1 MFLNRSCKEKLMLNF
16 FKKSS
21 KTSEQLSGLNV
32 ENTGTFKNF
41 SKKKSF
47 VQRLFF
53 DTRDHDLIKIVNDLY
68 NSPMSLGY
76 TRKLYYPFFHPLGI
90 KELSES
96 KGLRIAYS
104 VVHLLNSLERGD
116 EENRIQALKGLRDE
130 IIDTSTG
137 PMPLNSARVLL
148 QLMKEL
154 VRAQGHYGRQL
165 ELAHDFRKTASGKPG
180 LIRRQLQKYHLLEM
194 PEEWNQITFDDHV
207 HDANTKG
214 RKTPTHLIMDA
225 WIKGI
230 RRLRVI
236 YYQYLEPRFVAE
248 ILEAAEIMGIE
259 TRIGIEFSALYR
271 DRFISLIWVSR
282 GFMDSQ
288 SFLCFLAEPHV
299 MEFMEKGRAV
309 MQYQQKYVLQVL
321 DAFNRDHRQRFIA
334 ETGIDIPPLDRTRF
348 LAFVSPGQA
357 SILHLGEYIYHLCV
371 KAVAHRSS
379 GASMEP
385 PISHAGNGK
394 SILDHRTSYPAENA
408 LMIADDHDASDKEQ
422 DIPAEDAPKIFGDAL
437 EHLTTAS
444 IVANYFS
451 AEHYPDIPCPW
462 IPCDAQDI
470 PELLSLS
477 VDQLLFQIA
486 KIHYSFK
493 ITLNLSNLKVED
505 VLEILYD
512 SNGLITRLEIF
523 NLKDYAAGHHDH
535 ISAINELQQAIND
548 GSLIRLKRVVRHII
562 HRMEKEKYTDESDRR
577 AKLVT
582 ILHDLATLKNLYKG
596 IPLKSR
602 MGSDSTGRSLLAY
615 GMGLGIIDSLP
626 QRARRE
632 IRRNVSSRL
641 VLPLHIK
648 TYPSITSIPV
658 SHTNGFMAR
667 VLDLFSAI
675 PGLEYLGAK
684 KVKKWI
690 VEEYSTSMVNPGN
703 IVTLGG
709 GRQHIQ
715 QELALALS
723 LPLHEK
729 HDPRS
734 WKSWANLNTGVK
746 NTLKVII
753 GFIPAFATFILTKDW
768 WVLAYFGAF
777 IWFGITGLR
786 NIVQAVLGGGGII
799 RSPLLRW
806 NDYVS
811 WERITDSL
819 LFTGFSVP
827 LLDYFI
833 KTVLLNHGFGITIST
848 NPTALYAIMAA
859 ANGIYLASHNAFRGF
874 PRAAIIGNLFR
885 SLFSIPIAIIFSAIT
900 GGILNGM
907 GTAGVENILQ
917 KWAAVISKA
926 ASDLVA
932 ALIEGPADR
941 VQNMA
946 MRARDYQRKFA
957 EILEAYSKLE
967 LIFPDAGELSLLESP
982 EKLLN
987 SANAEVRDLMA
998 VIIINSLDMLYFW
1011 MYQPRARIT
1020 LREMMGRFTPEERM
1034 IILLSQKVLEQEQHV
1049 SRMFVDGLLGRKF
1062 SRPLSFYL
1070 MRYEEYLHDLKHM

>member
-1 MFLNRSCKEKLMLNF
+1 MNHKSPRRHEKGSLIP
-16 FKKSS
+16 
-21 KTSEQLSGLNV
+21 
-32 ENTGTFKNF
+32 
-41 SKKKSF
+41 
-47 VQRLFF
+47 RLFF
-53 DTRDHDLIKIVNDLY
+53 DTKDHDLIKIVNDLY
-68 NSPMSLGY
+68 DSPLSLGY
-76 TRKLYYPFFHPLGI
+76 TQKLYYPFFHPLGI
-90 KELSES
+90 KELAES

-116 EENRIQALKGLRDE
+116 EQNRIQALKGLRDE

-148 QLMKEL
+148 QLMKEI
-154 VRAQGHYGRQL
+154 VRARGHYGRQL

-180 LIRRQLQKYHLLEM
+180 LIRRQLQKYYLLEM
-194 PEEWNQITFDDHV
+194 PEEWNQLTFDDHV
-207 HDANTKG
+207 HDANSKG

-248 ILEAAEIMGIE
+248 LVEAAEIMGID
-259 TRIGIEFSALYR
+259 TRIGIEFSARYR
-271 DRFISLIWVSR
+271 DRYISLIWVSR
-282 GFMDSQ
+282 GFMDTQ

-309 MQYQQKYVLQVL
+309 MQYQQKYVLQL
-321 DAFNRDHRQRFIA
+321 LEAFNLDHRQRFVA
-334 ETGIDIPPLDRTRF
+334 ETGIAIPPLDSVHF

-357 SILHLGEYIYHLCV
+357 SILHLGEYVYHLCV
-371 KAVAHRSS
+371 KAVTQRFSQESVPEDALPAPDTGVIEDVATSCRELNGTSLPEQPD
-379 GASMEP
+379 ASMEEE
-385 PISHAGNGK
+385 GK
-394 SILDHRTSYPAENA
+394 SCADVLEN
-408 LMIADDHDASDKEQ
+408 
-422 DIPAEDAPKIFGDAL
+422 
-437 EHLTTAS
+437 LTTAS
-444 IVANYFS
+444 IVAHYFS
-451 AEHYPDIPCPW
+451 AEQYPHILCPW
-462 IPCDAQDI
+462 IPCDEDDV
-470 PELLSLS
+470 PERLTLS
-477 VDQLLFQIA
+477 VEQLMTQIA
-486 KIHYSFK
+486 KLHYSFK

-505 VLEILYD
+505 VLELLYD
-512 SNGLITRLEIF
+512 GGGLITRLEIL

-535 ISAINELQQAIND
+535 IPPINELQQAIND
-548 GSLIRLKRVVRHII
+548 GSLIRLKRVVRHVMYLMEQESYGDEA
-562 HRMEKEKYTDESDRR
+562 HRRE
-577 AKLVT
+577 KLVS
-582 ILHDLATLKNLYKG
+582 ILHDLATFKNLYKG
-596 IPLKSR
+596 VPLKSR
-602 MGSDSTGRSLLAY
+602 IGSDSTGRSLLAY
-615 GMGLGIIDSLP
+615 GMGVGIVDSLP
-626 QRARRE
+626 LRARRE
-632 IRRNVSSRL
+632 IHRSASSRL
-641 VLPLHIK
+641 ILPLHIR
-648 TYPSITSIPV
+648 TYPSVTSIPV
-658 SHTNGFMAR
+658 SHASGFTAR
-667 VLDLFSAI
+667 VLDLLSAL

-684 KVKKWI
+684 KVKTWI
-690 VEEYSTSMVNPGN
+690 LEEFSTTMKSPGN

-715 QELALALS
+715 QELALSFS

-729 HDPRS
+729 QDKPPR
-734 WKSWANLNTGVK
+734 KSWANLNTGVK
-746 NTLKVII
+746 NSLKVLI
-753 GFIPAFATFILTKDW
+753 GFIPAFATFALTKEW

-833 KTVLLNHGFGITIST
+833 KTLLLNHGFGITVST
-848 NPTALYAIMAA
+848 SPTTLYAIMAT

-874 PRAAIIGNLFR
+874 PRSAIIGNLFR
-885 SLFSIPIAIIFSAIT
+885 SLFSIPIAILFSAVT

-907 GTAGVENILQ
+907 GVAGVENILQ

-941 VQNMA
+941 VQNIA
-946 MRARDYQRKFA
+946 LRTRDYRRKFT
-957 EILEAYSKLE
+957 EILDAYSRLE
-967 LIFPDAGELSLLESP
+967 LLFPDVDELALLESP

-987 SANAEVRDLMA
+987 GANAEVRDLMA
-998 VIIINSLDMLYFW
+998 VLIINSLDMLYFW
-1011 MYQPRARIT
+1011 MYQPRARTT
-1020 LREMMGRFTPEERM
+1020 LRDMMDRFTPEERK
-1034 IILLSQKVLEQEQHV
+1034 IILLSQKLLEHEQHV
-1049 SRMFVDGLLGRKF
+1049 SRMFVDGVLGRKF

-1070 MRYEEYLHDLKHM
+1070 MRYEEYLYDLRNHVNKYAV

>member
-1 MFLNRSCKEKLMLNF
+1 MNTLMDQ
-16 FKKSS
+16 KS
-21 KTSEQLSGLNV
+21 L
-32 ENTGTFKNF
+32 
-41 SKKKSF
+41 
-47 VQRLFF
+47 QRQGNSLLPLRFFF

-68 NSPMSLGY
+68 DSPLSLGY

-90 KELSES
+90 KELAES

-130 IIDTSTG
+130 VIDTSTG
-137 PMPLNSARVLL
+137 PMPMNSARVLL
-148 QLMKEL
+148 QLMKEM
-154 VRAQGHYGRQL
+154 VRARGHYVRQL

-194 PEEWNQITFDDHV
+194 PEEWNQLTFDDHV
-207 HDANTKG
+207 HDANSKG

-248 ILEAAEIMGIE
+248 LVEAAEIMGID

-271 DRFISLIWVSR
+271 DRYVSLIWVSR

-299 MEFMEKGRAV
+299 MAFMEKGRAV
-309 MQYQQKYVLQVL
+309 MQYQQKYVLQL
-321 DAFNRDHRQRFIA
+321 LKAFNRDHRNRFVK
-334 ETGIDIPPLDRTRF
+334 ETGIDIPPLDPDRF
-348 LAFVSPGQA
+348 LKFVLPGQA
-357 SILHLGEYIYHLCV
+357 SILHLGEYVYHLCV
-371 KAVAHRSS
+371 KLVSQQSSPGDDFSTGDADVVETVHTPHREDNTTPS
-379 GASMEP
+379 
-385 PISHAGNGK
+385 AGQ
-394 SILDHRTSYPAENA
+394 ENA
-408 LMIADDHDASDKEQ
+408 SGEQRVKSYADV
-422 DIPAEDAPKIFGDAL
+422 L
-437 EHLTTAS
+437 ENLTTAS

-462 IPCDAQDI
+462 IPCNGDDV
-470 PELLSLS
+470 PERLTLS
-477 VDQLLFQIA
+477 VEELMARIA
-486 KIHYSFK
+486 KLHYSFK

-505 VLEILYD
+505 VLELLYD
-512 SNGLITRLEIF
+512 GGGLITRLEIL

-535 ISAINELQQAIND
+535 IPPINELQQAIND
-548 GSLIRLKRVVRHII
+548 GSLIRLKRVVRHVIQG
-562 HRMEKEKYTDESDRR
+562 MEKKEYKDGAHRR
-577 AKLVT
+577 EKLVN
-582 ILHDLATLKNLYKG
+582 ILHDLATFKNMYKG
-596 IPLKSR
+596 VPLKSR
-602 MGSDSTGRSLLAY
+602 VGSDSTGRSLLAY
-615 GMGLGIIDSLP
+615 GMGVGIVDSLP
-626 QRARRE
+626 PRARRE
-632 IRRNVSSRL
+632 VYRSASSRL
-641 VLPLHIK
+641 ILPLHIK
-648 TYPSITSIPV
+648 TYPSVTSIPV
-658 SHTNGFMAR
+658 SRTHGFIAR
-667 VLDLFSAI
+667 VRNMLSAL

-690 VEEYSTSMVNPGN
+690 LEEYSTTMKSPGN

-709 GRQHIQ
+709 GRQHAR
-715 QELALALS
+715 EELALS
-723 LPLHEK
+723 LSLPLREK
-729 HDPRS
+729 QDAPPQ
-734 WKSWANLNTGVK
+734 KSWGNLNTGVK
-746 NTLKVII
+746 NSLKVLI
-753 GFIPAFATFILTKDW
+753 GFIPAFATFALTKDW

-799 RSPLLRW
+799 RSPLMRW

-833 KTVLLNHGFGITIST
+833 KTLLLDHGLGITVSSSPI
-848 NPTALYAIMAA
+848 ALYAIMAT

-874 PRAAIIGNLFR
+874 PRSAIIGNLFR
-885 SLFSIPIAIIFSAIT
+885 SLFSIPIAILFSAVT
-900 GGILNGM
+900 GGVLNGM
-907 GTAGVENILQ
+907 GVIGVENILQ

-941 VQNMA
+941 MQNIA
-946 MRARDYQRKFA
+946 LRTRNYRRKFA
-957 EILEAYSKLE
+957 EILDAYSRLE
-967 LIFPDAGELSLLESP
+967 LLYPDVDELALLEAP
-982 EKLLN
+982 ERLLN
-987 SANAEVRDLMA
+987 SNNAQVRDLMA
-998 VIIINSLDMLYFW
+998 VLIINALDMLYFW

-1020 LREMMGRFTPEERM
+1020 LREMMGRFTPEERK
-1034 IILLSQKVLEQEQHV
+1034 IILLSQGLLGYEQHV
-1049 SRMFVDGLLGRKF
+1049 SRMFVDGILGRKF

-1070 MRYEEYLHDLKHM
+1070 MRYEEYLRDLKNL

>member
-1 MFLNRSCKEKLMLNF
+1 MLNF
-16 FKKSS
+16 FKKPSGGSALFPRKNMDRHSAS
-21 KTSEQLSGLNV
+21 KD
-32 ENTGTFKNF
+32 F
-41 SKKKSF
+41 SRKRSLA
-47 VQRLFF
+47 QRLFF

-68 NSPMSLGY
+68 DSPMSLGY

-154 VRAQGHYGRQL
+154 VRARGHYGRQL

-259 TRIGIEFSALYR
+259 TRIGIEFSARYR
-271 DRFISLIWVSR
+271 DRFVSLIWVSR

-288 SFLCFLAEPHV
+288 SFLCFLAESHV
-299 MEFMEKGRAV
+299 IEFMEKGRAV

-321 DAFNRDHRQRFIA
+321 DAFNLYHRKRFVS
-334 ETGIDIPPLDRTRF
+334 ETGIDIPPLDPVRF

-371 KAVAHRSS
+371 KVV
-379 GASMEP
+379 
-385 PISHAGNGK
+385 
-394 SILDHRTSYPAENA
+394 TSRFSQENTGTG
-408 LMIADDHDASDKEQ
+408 LSPASDALVISDSGRETSASGTKTS
-422 DIPAEDAPKIFGDAL
+422 PKAGKDFSAKGGVTDQPVKKTAKDCGDEL

-444 IVANYFS
+444 IVAHYFS
-451 AEHYPDIPCPW
+451 PEHYPDIPCPW
-462 IPCDAQDI
+462 VPCDGENV
-470 PELLSLS
+470 PERLSLS
-477 VDQLLFQIA
+477 VEELLFQIA
-486 KIHYSFK
+486 QIHYSFK
-493 ITLNLSNLKVED
+493 ITLNLSNLEVED
-505 VLEILYD
+505 VLELLYD

-535 ISAINELQQAIND
+535 VSSINELQQAIND
-548 GSLIRLKRVVRHII
+548 GSLIRLKRVVRHVI
-562 HRMEKEKYTDESDRR
+562 HRMEKAKYIDEADRR

-582 ILHDLATLKNLYKG
+582 ILHDLATFKNLYKG
-596 IPLKSR
+596 VPLKSR

-615 GMGLGIIDSLP
+615 GMGLGVIDSLP

-632 IRRNVSSRL
+632 IQRNVSSRL
-641 VLPLHIK
+641 ILPLHIK
-648 TYPSITSIPV
+648 TYPSVTSIPV
-658 SHTNGFMAR
+658 SHASGVMGR
-667 VLDLFSAI
+667 VLNLLSAL
-675 PGLEYLGAK
+675 PGLDYLGAK
-684 KVKKWI
+684 KIKKWI
-690 VEEYSTSMVNPGN
+690 VEEYSTTMGNPGN

-715 QELALALS
+715 QELALALA
-723 LPLHEK
+723 LPLREK
-729 HDPRS
+729 QDTPPR
-734 WKSWANLNTGVK
+734 KSWANLNTGVK
-746 NTLKVII
+746 NSLKVII
-753 GFIPAFATFILTKDW
+753 GFIPAFATFALTKDW

-833 KTVLLNHGFGITIST
+833 KTVLLNHGLGITIST
-848 NPTALYAIMAA
+848 NPTALYAIMAT

-885 SLFSIPIAIIFSAIT
+885 SLFSIPIAILFSAIT
-900 GGILNGM
+900 GGILNGI

-946 MRARDYQRKFA
+946 LRTRDYRRKFS

-967 LIFPDAGELSLLESP
+967 LIFPDAGELSLLETP

-987 SANAEVRDLMA
+987 NANSEVRDLMA

-1011 MYQPRARIT
+1011 MYQPRARTT

-1049 SRMFVDGLLGRKF
+1049 SRMFVDGVLGRNF

>member
-1 MFLNRSCKEKLMLNF
+1 MRKRYEPKGFPR
-16 FKKSS
+16 KKP
-21 KTSEQLSGLNV
+21 LV
-32 ENTGTFKNF
+32 H
-41 SKKKSF
+41 
-47 VQRLFF
+47 RLFF
-53 DTRDHDLIKIVNDLY
+53 DNRDHELIKIVNDLY
-68 NSPMSLGY
+68 NSPKSLGY
-76 TRKLYYPFFHPLGI
+76 TQKLYYPFFHPLGI
-90 KELSES
+90 KELAES

-148 QLMKEL
+148 QLMKEI
-154 VRAQGHYGRQL
+154 VRARGHYGRQL

-180 LIRRQLQKYHLLEM
+180 MIRRQLQKYHLLEM

-248 ILEAAEIMGIE
+248 TLEAAEIMGIE
-259 TRIGIEFSALYR
+259 TRIGIEFSARYR
-271 DRFISLIWVSR
+271 DRYVSLIWVSR

-299 MEFMEKGRAV
+299 MEFMEKGKAV
-309 MQYQQKYVLQVL
+309 MQYQQAYVLQVL
-321 DAFNRDHRQRFIA
+321 EAFNHTHRQRFIA
-334 ETGIDIPPLDRTRF
+334 ETGIEIPMLDTAAF

-357 SILHLGEYIYHLCV
+357 SILHLGEYIFHLCLKIASQRIPQ
-371 KAVAHRSS
+371 KAPPPPASSLSEKEKTKNAATPSHGDEDLPPHDHVESDCCNSDHCQRSL
-379 GASMEP
+379 
-385 PISHAGNGK
+385 K
-394 SILDHRTSYPAENA
+394 KENT
-408 LMIADDHDASDKEQ
+408 DSSDT
-422 DIPAEDAPKIFGDAL
+422 L

-444 IVANYFS
+444 IVARYLS
-451 AEHYPDIPCPW
+451 PEHYPQIPCPL
-462 IPCDAQDI
+462 IPCDQDDV
-470 PELLSLS
+470 PERLTLSAEQLLS
-477 VDQLLFQIA
+477 QIA
-486 KIHYSFK
+486 RIHYSFK

-505 VLEILYD
+505 VLELLYD
-512 SNGLITRLEIF
+512 SKGLITRLEIF
-523 NLKDYAAGHHDH
+523 NLKDYAAGHYDH
-535 ISAINELQQAIND
+535 VSPINELQQAIND

-562 HRMEKEKYTDESDRR
+562 HRMEQGKYADEPDRR
-577 AKLVT
+577 AKLIS
-582 ILHDLATLKNLYKG
+582 ILHDLAAFKNLYKNV
-596 IPLKSR
+596 PLKAR

-626 QRARRE
+626 LRARRD
-632 IRRNVSSRL
+632 IQRNASSRL
-641 VLPLHIK
+641 ILPLHIR
-648 TYPSITSIPV
+648 TYPSVASVPV
-658 SHTNGFMAR
+658 SHAKGVMAR
-667 VLDLFSAI
+667 FLNLLSAI

-684 KVKKWI
+684 KVKTWI
-690 VEEYSTSMVNPGN
+690 VEEYSTTIQQSGN

-709 GRQHIQ
+709 GRQHLQ
-715 QELALALS
+715 QELALSLS
-723 LPLHEK
+723 LPLHENRDK
-729 HDPRS
+729 PPR
-734 WKSWANLNTGVK
+734 KCWANLNTGVK
-746 NTLKVII
+746 NSLKVLI
-753 GFIPAFATFILTKDW
+753 GFVPAFATFALTKDW

-833 KTVLLNHGFGITIST
+833 KTLLLDHAMGITIST
-848 NPTALYAIMAA
+848 NPTLLYAIMAT
-859 ANGIYLASHNAFRGF
+859 ANGAYLASHNAFRGF

-885 SLFSIPIAIIFSAIT
+885 SLFSIPIAILFSAVT
-900 GGILNGM
+900 GGILTGI
-907 GTAGVENILQ
+907 GTVGVENILQ

-941 VQNMA
+941 VQNIA
-946 MRARDYQRKFA
+946 LRTRDYRRKLT
-957 EILEAYSKLE
+957 ELLEAYSKLE
-967 LIFPDAGELSLLESP
+967 LIFPDAGELSLLEEP
-982 EKLLN
+982 EKLLK
-987 SANAEVRDLMA
+987 SANAEVRDLMT

-1034 IILLSQKVLEQEQHV
+1034 IILLSQKLLEQEQHV
-1049 SRMFVDGLLGRKF
+1049 SRMFVDGVLGRNF

-1070 MRYEEYLHDLKHM
+1070 MRYEEYLHDLGYM

>member
-1 MFLNRSCKEKLMLNF
+1 MDY
-16 FKKSS
+16 KSS
-21 KTSEQLSGLNV
+21 WRH
-32 ENTGTFKNF
+32 
-41 SKKKSF
+41 KKGPLLLRF
-47 VQRLFF
+47 FF

-68 NSPMSLGY
+68 DSPLSLGY
-76 TRKLYYPFFHPLGI
+76 TQKLYYPFFHPLGI
-90 KELSES
+90 KELAES

-130 IIDTSTG
+130 IIGTSTG

-148 QLMKEL
+148 QLTKEM
-154 VRAQGHYGRQL
+154 VRARGHYGRQL

-180 LIRRQLQKYHLLEM
+180 LIRRQLQKYYLLEM
-194 PEEWNQITFDDHV
+194 PEEWNQFTFDDHV
-207 HDANTKG
+207 HDANSKG

-248 ILEAAEIMGIE
+248 LVEAAEIMGID
-259 TRIGIEFSALYR
+259 TRIGIEFSARYR
-271 DRFISLIWVSR
+271 DRYVSLIWVSR

-309 MQYQQKYVLQVL
+309 MQYQQKYVLQL
-321 DAFNRDHRQRFIA
+321 LEAFNLDHRQRFVA
-334 ETGIDIPPLDRTRF
+334 ETGIEIPPLDHIRF

-371 KAVAHRSS
+371 KAVAQRFSQESVPSGDNLPASDAGAIEEGVTSCQGIDGAPSS
-379 GASMEP
+379 EHLDASMEKG
-385 PISHAGNGK
+385 AK
-394 SILDHRTSYPAENA
+394 SYANVLEN
-408 LMIADDHDASDKEQ
+408 
-422 DIPAEDAPKIFGDAL
+422 
-437 EHLTTAS
+437 LTTAS
-444 IVANYFS
+444 IVAQYLS
-451 AEHYPDIPCPW
+451 AEHYTHIPCPW
-462 IPCDAQDI
+462 IPCDGKDV
-470 PELLSLS
+470 PERLTLS
-477 VDQLLFQIA
+477 VEQLMAQIA
-486 KIHYSFK
+486 KLHYSFK
-493 ITLNLSNLKVED
+493 ITLTLSNLKVED
-505 VLEILYD
+505 VLELLYD
-512 SNGLITRLEIF
+512 GGGLITRLEIL

-535 ISAINELQQAIND
+535 IPPINELQQAIND
-548 GSLIRLKRVVRHII
+548 GSLIRLKRVVRNVI
-562 HRMEKEKYTDESDRR
+562 HRMEQENYKDEAHRR
-577 AKLVT
+577 EKLVS
-582 ILHDLATLKNLYKG
+582 ILHDLSTFKNLYKG
-596 IPLKSR
+596 VPLKSR
-602 MGSDSTGRSLLAY
+602 IGSDSTGRSLLAY
-615 GMGLGIIDSLP
+615 GMGIGIVDSFPL
-626 QRARRE
+626 RARRE
-632 IRRNVSSRL
+632 IHRSASSRL
-641 VLPLHIK
+641 ILPLHIK
-648 TYPSITSIPV
+648 TYPSVTSIPV
-658 SHTNGFMAR
+658 SHASGVTAR
-667 VLDLFSAI
+667 VLNLLSAL

-690 VEEYSTSMVNPGN
+690 VEEYSTTMKSPGN

-709 GRQHIQ
+709 GRQHVQ

-729 HDPRS
+729 QDKPPR
-734 WKSWANLNTGVK
+734 KSWANLNTGVK
-746 NTLKVII
+746 NSLKVLI
-753 GFIPAFATFILTKDW
+753 GFIPAFATFALTKEW

-833 KTVLLNHGFGITIST
+833 KTLLLDHGFGITVST
-848 NPTALYAIMAA
+848 NPTALYAIMAT

-874 PRAAIIGNLFR
+874 PRSAIIGNLFR
-885 SLFSIPIAIIFSAIT
+885 SLFSIPIAILFSAVT

-907 GTAGVENILQ
+907 GVAGVENILQ

-941 VQNMA
+941 VQNIA
-946 MRARDYQRKFA
+946 LRTRDYRRKFT
-957 EILEAYSKLE
+957 EILDAYSRLE
-967 LIFPDAGELSLLESP
+967 LLFPDVDELSLLEEP
-982 EKLLN
+982 KKLLN
-987 SANAEVRDLMA
+987 SSNAEVRDLMT
-998 VIIINSLDMLYFW
+998 VLIINALDMLYFW
-1011 MYQPRARIT
+1011 MYQPRARTT
-1020 LREMMGRFTPEERM
+1020 LREMMGRFTPEERK
-1034 IILLSQKVLEQEQHV
+1034 IILLSQKLLEHEQHV
-1049 SRMFVDGLLGRKF
+1049 SRMFVDGVLGRKF

-1070 MRYEEYLHDLKHM
+1070 MRYEEYLRDLKNQVNKHVV

>member
-1 MFLNRSCKEKLMLNF
+1 MDY
-16 FKKSS
+16 KSS
-21 KTSEQLSGLNV
+21 RRHEKGPLLLR
-32 ENTGTFKNF
+32 F
-41 SKKKSF
+41 
-47 VQRLFF
+47 FF

-68 NSPMSLGY
+68 DSPLPLGY
-76 TRKLYYPFFHPLGI
+76 TQKLYYPFFHPLGI
-90 KELSES
+90 KELAES

-148 QLMKEL
+148 QLMKEM
-154 VRAQGHYGRQL
+154 VRARGHYGRQL

-194 PEEWNQITFDDHV
+194 PEEWNQLTFDDHV

-248 ILEAAEIMGIE
+248 LVEAAEIMGID
-259 TRIGIEFSALYR
+259 TRIGIEFSARYR
-271 DRFISLIWVSR
+271 DRYASLIWVSR

-309 MQYQQKYVLQVL
+309 MQYQQKYVLQL
-321 DAFNRDHRQRFIA
+321 LEAFNLDHRQRFVR
-334 ETGIDIPPLDRTRF
+334 ETGIDIPPLDHIRF

-371 KAVAHRSS
+371 KAVTQRFSQESIPKGDTLPASDTDAIEDGSS
-379 GASMEP
+379 SCQGIDGALSWEHPDVSMEKGARSYADVLEN
-385 PISHAGNGK
+385 I
-394 SILDHRTSYPAENA
+394 TS
-408 LMIADDHDASDKEQ
+408 
-422 DIPAEDAPKIFGDAL
+422 
-437 EHLTTAS
+437 AS
-444 IVANYFS
+444 IVAQYLS
-451 AEHYPDIPCPW
+451 AEHYPHIPCPW
-462 IPCDAQDI
+462 IPCDGEDV
-470 PELLSLS
+470 PERLTLS
-477 VDQLLFQIA
+477 VEQLMAEIA
-486 KIHYSFK
+486 KLHYSFK
-493 ITLNLSNLKVED
+493 ITLTLSNLNVED
-505 VLEILYD
+505 VLELLYD
-512 SNGLITRLEIF
+512 GGGLITRLEIL

-535 ISAINELQQAIND
+535 IPPINELQQAIND
-548 GSLIRLKRVVRHII
+548 GSLIRLKRVVRNVI
-562 HRMEKEKYTDESDRR
+562 HRMEQENYKDEAHRR
-577 AKLVT
+577 EKLVS
-582 ILHDLATLKNLYKG
+582 ILHDLSTFKNLYKG
-596 IPLKSR
+596 VPLKSR
-602 MGSDSTGRSLLAY
+602 IGSDSTGRSLLAY
-615 GMGLGIIDSLP
+615 GMGVGIVDSFPL
-626 QRARRE
+626 RARRE
-632 IRRNVSSRL
+632 IHRSVSSRL
-641 VLPLHIK
+641 ILPLHIK
-648 TYPSITSIPV
+648 TYPSVTSIPV
-658 SHTNGFMAR
+658 SHASGVTAR
-667 VLDLFSAI
+667 IRDLLSAL
-675 PGLEYLGAK
+675 PGLEHLGTK

-690 VEEYSTSMVNPGN
+690 LEEYSTTMKSPGN

-709 GRQHIQ
+709 GRQHVQ

-729 HDPRS
+729 QDKPPR
-734 WKSWANLNTGVK
+734 KSWANLNTGVK
-746 NTLKVII
+746 NSLKVLI
-753 GFIPAFATFILTKDW
+753 GFIPAFATFALTKDW

-833 KTVLLNHGFGITIST
+833 KTLLLDHGFGITVST
-848 NPTALYAIMAA
+848 SPTTLYAIMAT

-874 PRAAIIGNLFR
+874 PRSSIIGNLFR
-885 SLFSIPIAIIFSAIT
+885 SLFSIPIAILFSAVT
-900 GGILNGM
+900 GGLLNGM
-907 GTAGVENILQ
+907 GVVGVENILQ

-941 VQNMA
+941 VQNIA
-946 MRARDYQRKFA
+946 LRTRDYRRKFT
-957 EILEAYSKLE
+957 EILDAYSRLE
-967 LIFPDAGELSLLESP
+967 LLFPDVDELSLLEEP

-987 SANAEVRDLMA
+987 SGNSEVRDLMA
-998 VIIINSLDMLYFW
+998 VLIINALDMLYFW
-1011 MYQPRARIT
+1011 MYQPRARTT
-1020 LREMMGRFTPEERM
+1020 LREMIGRFTPEERK
-1034 IILLSQKVLEQEQHV
+1034 IILLSQKLLEHEQHV
-1049 SRMFVDGLLGRKF
+1049 SRMFVDGVLGRKF

-1070 MRYEEYLHDLKHM
+1070 MRYEEYLHDLKNQVNKHVV

>member
-1 MFLNRSCKEKLMLNF
+1 MSNF
-16 FKKSS
+16 FRKPSEGSTLFSRANMDRPSASKDSSRKKP
-21 KTSEQLSGLNV
+21 LA
-32 ENTGTFKNF
+32 
-41 SKKKSF
+41 
-47 VQRLFF
+47 QRLFF

-68 NSPMSLGY
+68 DSPMSLGY

-148 QLMKEL
+148 QSMKEL
-154 VRAQGHYGRQL
+154 VRARGHYARQL

-259 TRIGIEFSALYR
+259 TRIGIEFSARYR
-271 DRFISLIWVSR
+271 DRFVSLIWVSR

-299 MEFMEKGRAV
+299 IEFMEKGRAV

-321 DAFNRDHRQRFIA
+321 DAFNLYHRKRFVS
-334 ETGIDIPPLDRTRF
+334 ETGIDIPPLDPVRF

-371 KAVAHRSS
+371 KVVTSRSS
-379 GASMEP
+379 QKNIGTGLSP
-385 PISHAGNGK
+385 
-394 SILDHRTSYPAENA
+394 
-408 LMIADDHDASDKEQ
+408 ASDGLVISGSSRATSASSTKTSRKANK
-422 DIPAEDAPKIFGDAL
+422 DIPAKGDAPDQPVKKMEKDCGDEL

-444 IVANYFS
+444 IVAHYFS
-451 AEHYPDIPCPW
+451 PEHYPDIPCPW
-462 IPCDAQDI
+462 VPCDGENV
-470 PELLSLS
+470 PERLSLS
-477 VDQLLFQIA
+477 VEELLFQIA
-486 KIHYSFK
+486 QIHYSFK

-505 VLEILYD
+505 VLELLYD

-523 NLKDYAAGHHDH
+523 NLKDYAAGHRDH
-535 ISAINELQQAIND
+535 VSSINELQQAIND
-548 GSLIRLKRVVRHII
+548 GSLIRLKRLVRHVI
-562 HRMEKEKYTDESDRR
+562 HRMEKSKYIDEADRR

-596 IPLKSR
+596 VPLKSR
-602 MGSDSTGRSLLAY
+602 IGSDSTGRSLLAY
-615 GMGLGIIDSLP
+615 GMGLGVIDSLP

-632 IRRNVSSRL
+632 IQRNASSRL
-641 VLPLHIK
+641 ILPLHIK
-648 TYPSITSIPV
+648 TYPSVTSIPV
-658 SHTNGFMAR
+658 SHASGVMGR
-667 VLDLFSAI
+667 VLNLLSAL
-675 PGLEYLGAK
+675 PGLDYLGAK

-690 VEEYSTSMVNPGN
+690 VEEYSTTMGNSGN

-715 QELALALS
+715 QELALALA
-723 LPLHEK
+723 LPLREK
-729 HDPRS
+729 QDKPPR
-734 WKSWANLNTGVK
+734 KSWANLNTGVK
-746 NTLKVII
+746 NSLKVII
-753 GFIPAFATFILTKDW
+753 GFIPAFATFALTKDW

-833 KTVLLNHGFGITIST
+833 KTIVLNHGLGITIST
-848 NPTALYAIMAA
+848 NPTALYTIMAT

-885 SLFSIPIAIIFSAIT
+885 SLFSIPIAILFSAIT
-900 GGILNGM
+900 GGILNGI

-946 MRARDYQRKFA
+946 LRTRDYRRKFS

-967 LIFPDAGELSLLESP
+967 LIFPDAGELSMLETP

-987 SANAEVRDLMA
+987 NANSEVRDLMA

-1049 SRMFVDGLLGRKF
+1049 SRMFVDGVLGRKF

>member
-1 MFLNRSCKEKLMLNF
+1 MLKC
-16 FKKSS
+16 FKKTPDTSDFFPGKRAEKKGNS
-21 KTSEQLSGLNV
+21 KGFFRK
-32 ENTGTFKNF
+32 ENLVN
-41 SKKKSF
+41 
-47 VQRLFF
+47 RLFF
-53 DTRDHDLIKIVNDLY
+53 DKRDHELIKIVNDLY
-68 NSPMSLGY
+68 NSSQSLGY

-90 KELSES
+90 KELAES

-148 QLMKEL
+148 QLMKEM
-154 VRAQGHYGRQL
+154 VRARGHYGRQL

-194 PEEWNQITFDDHV
+194 PEEWNQVTFDDHV

-248 ILEAAEIMGIE
+248 ILQAAEIMGIE
-259 TRIGIEFSALYR
+259 TRIGIEFSARYR
-271 DRFISLIWVSR
+271 DRYVSLIWVSR

-299 MEFMEKGRAV
+299 MEFMEKGREV
-309 MQYQQKYVLQVL
+309 MQYQHTYVLQVME
-321 DAFNRDHRQRFIA
+321 AFNHSHRQRFIA
-334 ETGIDIPPLDRTRF
+334 ETGIEIPVLDPVKF

-357 SILHLGEYIYHLCV
+357 SILHLGEYIFHLCV
-371 KAVAHRSS
+371 KIVNQRISPEAIPPPVSPSS
-379 GASMEP
+379 GREEIKDTATPCHEGARSAS
-385 PISHAGNGK
+385 S
-394 SILDHRTSYPAENA
+394 DHWESP
-408 LMIADDHDASDKEQ
+408 LKKDDKER
-422 DIPAEDAPKIFGDAL
+422 EDSL

-444 IVANYFS
+444 IVARYFS
-451 AEHYPDIPCPW
+451 AEHYPQIPCPW
-462 IPCDAQDI
+462 IPCDGNDV
-470 PELLSLS
+470 PERLSLS
-477 VDQLLFQIA
+477 VEQLLSQIA
-486 KIHYSFK
+486 QIHYSFK

-505 VLEILYD
+505 VLELLYD
-512 SNGLITRLEIF
+512 GNGLITRLEIF
-523 NLKDYAAGHHDH
+523 NLKDYAAGHYDH
-535 ISAINELQQAIND
+535 IPPINELQQAIND
-548 GSLIRLKRVVRHII
+548 GSLIRLKRVVRHVI
-562 HRMEKEKYTDESDRR
+562 HRMEQGKYADESDRR
-577 AKLVT
+577 AKLIA
-582 ILHDLATLKNLYKG
+582 ILHDLATFKNLYKG

-626 QRARRE
+626 LRARRD
-632 IRRNVSSRL
+632 IQHNASSRL
-641 VLPLHIK
+641 ILPLHIR
-648 TYPSITSIPV
+648 TYPSVASIPV
-658 SHTNGFMAR
+658 SHVSGLMAR
-667 VLDLFSAI
+667 LLNLLTVL
-675 PGLEYLGAK
+675 PGLESLGAK
-684 KVKKWI
+684 KAKTWI
-690 VEEYSTSMVNPGN
+690 VEEYSTTMHSPGN

-709 GRQHIQ
+709 GRQHLQ
-715 QELALALS
+715 QELALSLS
-723 LPLHEK
+723 LPLHGK
-729 HDPRS
+729 RDKPPR
-734 WKSWANLNTGVK
+734 KSWATLNTGVK
-746 NTLKVII
+746 NSLKVLI
-753 GFIPAFATFILTKDW
+753 GFVPAFATFALTKEW

-786 NIVQAVLGGGGII
+786 NIVQAVLGGGGIT

-833 KTVLLNHGFGITIST
+833 KTLLLDHGLGITISSS
-848 NPTALYAIMAA
+848 PTLLYAIMAA

-874 PRAAIIGNLFR
+874 PRSAIIGNLFR
-885 SLFSIPIAIIFSAIT
+885 SLFSIPIAILFSAVT
-900 GGILNGM
+900 GGILTGM
-907 GTAGVENILQ
+907 GTVGVENILQ

-941 VQNMA
+941 VQNISL
-946 MRARDYQRKFA
+946 RTRDYRRKFT
-957 EILEAYSKLE
+957 ELLDAYSKLE
-967 LIFPDAGELSLLESP
+967 LIFPDAGELSLLENP
-982 EKLLN
+982 ENLLN
-987 SANAEVRDLMA
+987 SANAQVRDLMT

-1034 IILLSQKVLEQEQHV
+1034 IILLSQKILEQEQHV
-1049 SRMFVDGLLGRKF
+1049 SRLFVDGILGRSF

-1070 MRYEEYLHDLKHM
+1070 MRYEEYLHDLRHM

>member
-1 MFLNRSCKEKLMLNF
+1 MDYKSPRRHEKGPL
-16 FKKSS
+16 
-21 KTSEQLSGLNV
+21 LSR
-32 ENTGTFKNF
+32 F
-41 SKKKSF
+41 
-47 VQRLFF
+47 FF

-68 NSPMSLGY
+68 DSQLPLGY
-76 TRKLYYPFFHPLGI
+76 TQKLYYPFFHPLGI
-90 KELSES
+90 KELAES

-130 IIDTSTG
+130 IIGTSTG

-148 QLMKEL
+148 QLMKEM
-154 VRAQGHYGRQL
+154 VRARGHYGRQL

-180 LIRRQLQKYHLLEM
+180 LIRRQLQKYYLLEM
-194 PEEWNQITFDDHV
+194 PEEWNQLTFDDHV
-207 HDANTKG
+207 HDANSKG

-248 ILEAAEIMGIE
+248 LVEAAEIMGID
-259 TRIGIEFSALYR
+259 TRIGIEFSARYR
-271 DRFISLIWVSR
+271 DRYISLIWVSR

-299 MEFMEKGRAV
+299 MEFMEKGRDV
-309 MQYQQKYVLQVL
+309 MQYQEKYVLQL
-321 DAFNRDHRQRFIA
+321 LEAFNLDHRQRFVA
-334 ETGIDIPPLDRTRF
+334 ETGIEIPPLDHNRF

-357 SILHLGEYIYHLCV
+357 SLLHLGEYVYHLCV
-371 KAVAHRSS
+371 KTVVQRCSQESVPAGDNLPAPDTGVIEDGPTSCQVMDVTASS
-379 GASMEP
+379 EQLGTSMEE
-385 PISHAGNGK
+385 GT
-394 SILDHRTSYPAENA
+394 TSCDDVLEN
-408 LMIADDHDASDKEQ
+408 
-422 DIPAEDAPKIFGDAL
+422 
-437 EHLTTAS
+437 LTTAS
-444 IVANYFS
+444 IVAHYFS

-462 IPCDAQDI
+462 IPCDGEDV
-470 PELLSLS
+470 PERLTLS
-477 VDQLLFQIA
+477 VEQLIAEIA
-486 KIHYSFK
+486 KLHYSFK
-493 ITLNLSNLKVED
+493 ITLTLSNLKVED
-505 VLEILYD
+505 VLELLYD
-512 SNGLITRLEIF
+512 GGGVITRLEIL

-535 ISAINELQQAIND
+535 IPPINELQQAIND
-548 GSLIRLKRVVRHII
+548 GSLIRLKRVVRNVI
-562 HRMEKEKYTDESDRR
+562 HRMEQENYKDEAHRR
-577 AKLVT
+577 EKLVS
-582 ILHDLATLKNLYKG
+582 ILHDLATFKNLYKG
-596 IPLKSR
+596 VPLKSR
-602 MGSDSTGRSLLAY
+602 IGSDSTGRSLLAY
-615 GMGLGIIDSLP
+615 GMGVGIVDSLP
-626 QRARRE
+626 IRARRE
-632 IRRNVSSRL
+632 IHRSASSRMI
-641 VLPLHIK
+641 LPLHIK
-648 TYPSITSIPV
+648 TYPSVTSIPV
-658 SHTNGFMAR
+658 SHASGFTAR
-667 VLDLFSAI
+667 VLDLLSAV

-690 VEEYSTSMVNPGN
+690 LEEYSTTMKSPGN

-729 HDPRS
+729 QGKPPR
-734 WKSWANLNTGVK
+734 KSWGNLNTGVK
-746 NTLKVII
+746 NSLKVVI
-753 GFIPAFATFILTKDW
+753 GFIPAFATFALTKDW

-833 KTVLLNHGFGITIST
+833 KTLLLDHGFGITVST
-848 NPTALYAIMAA
+848 SPTALYAIMAT

-874 PRAAIIGNLFR
+874 PRSAIIGNLFR
-885 SLFSIPIAIIFSAIT
+885 SLFSIPIAILFSAVT

-907 GTAGVENILQ
+907 GVPGVENILQ
-917 KWAAVISKA
+917 KWAAVISKT

-941 VQNMA
+941 VQNIA
-946 MRARDYQRKFA
+946 LRTRDYRRKFT
-957 EILEAYSKLE
+957 EILDTYSRLE
-967 LIFPDAGELSLLESP
+967 LLFPDVDELSLLEEP

-987 SANAEVRDLMA
+987 SSNAEVRDLMA
-998 VIIINSLDMLYFW
+998 VLIINALDMLYFW

-1020 LREMMGRFTPEERM
+1020 LREMMGRCTPEERK
-1034 IILLSQKVLEQEQHV
+1034 IILLSQELLEHEHHV
-1049 SRMFVDGLLGRKF
+1049 SRMFVDGVLGRKF

-1070 MRYEEYLHDLKHM
+1070 MRYEEYLHDLKSQVNKHVV